1 METAE
6 YISNYE
12 NRVTIF
18 PPLVERPAGLHTRRS
33 VSREYLGIID
43 EWAGETD
50 YEDAFEFYYGDEK
63 LQLFYKLATNLLI
76 IYQLGNTNYKQCID
90 DIKGNVRLQE
100 YFKKGRDYYSQLSN
114 KKNSNNNKFS
124 KKILLEAQIDKII
137 NLYNTLSV
145 FPTIYTHYTN
155 IARIFPMLRTQ
166 LNRPIVIY
174 RGYNAVRHE
183 DYKLKLLKQQ
193 LGNPAYPD
201 NSRDFMPGQE
211 FLIPNFLAT
220 SVSHNSALRFSSP
233 SSDNSIPSICWEIII
248 PPSLFPSIPYT
259 YLSRDNVVIMENP
272 LNEAEILINIGAKL
286 VYVTSFII
294 ENMKYY
300 VPIMTASGLEPQEI
314 IKDKV
319 LFHRFMFLGYEKYEN
334 IKERLMNMKEVCMES
349 VYTLGKEKK
358 KVRSGRKTPY
368 NRRSKKIKRKV
379 KGKNTE
385 NENETENTFYY
396 GLGKRKILSKGKR
409 KNRNKR
415 NKRKVNKS

>member
-6 YISNYE
+6 YINTYE

-50 YEDAFEFYYGDEK
+50 YDDAFEFYYEDEN

-100 YFKKGRDYYSQLSN
+100 YFKEGRDYYSQLSN

-124 KKILLEAQIDKII
+124 KKILLDAQIDKII

-155 IARIFPMLRTQ
+155 IARVSPILISQ
-166 LNRPIVIY
+166 LSRPIVVY

-193 LGNPAYPD
+193 LGNPAYPAYPA
-201 NSRDFMPGQE
+201 NSIDFIPGQE

-259 YLSRDNVVIMENP
+259 YLSRDNVDIMENP

-300 VPIMTASGLEPQEI
+300 VPTMTASGVEAQEV
-314 IKDKV
+314 IKETV

-334 IKERLMNMKEVCMES
+334 IKERLMNMKEVCMEP

-358 KVRSGRKTPY
+358 KGRSGRKTPY
-368 NRRSKKIKRKV
+368 NRRSKKIKRK
-379 KGKNTE
+379 GNA
-385 NENETENTFYY
+385 FYH
-396 GLGKRKILSKGKR
+396 GLGKRKILSKRKR
-409 KNRNKR
+409 KNR